1 MSAATD
7 FGACARRAGGAD
19 GADGADGTVN
29 ADAAMACVDVELR
42 DARKASARHADH
54 IDRADGTV
62 NRDAAMA
69 CVEVELRDARHAS
82 ACVRSVS
89 VLSTVAVAAAAR
101 GQRSAGAIAV
111 DRSTH
116 AAPSGVVLSDA
127 QLARL
132 AVESL
137 IEEAELTPKPAL
149 VDARGSGAHR
159 DLDLPTMRRSA
170 RALEATFEALAR
182 ASRHRTPSATLRAE
196 LAQIGRG
203 GEQAMMRAT
212 GGSNAHRGAIWIV
225 GLMIAGAAIGGVGGV
240 SGISARA
247 ASQAVDRSSLRSSLN
262 SAASLGSS
270 ATSTIAADL
279 NATSASFA
287 ASASAAFSDA
297 ARVCSLGAQIACF
310 PDRVAA
316 PADSNGERVR
326 RRYQVGGARREAQDG
341 FPHALEVGL
350 PALVR
355 ARQQGIDESAA
366 RVDAL
371 LAIMASLD
379 DTCLLHRAGLAGLQ
393 AGQQGARRVLA
404 AGGSSTAG
412 GRAALAALDRAL
424 VALNASPGGAAD
436 LLAATLFLDKL
447 SRQDFT
453 GSTASWN
460 T

>member
-1 MSAATD
+1 MTATAAVIAAASDSGTCGARRSNVSD
-7 FGACARRAGGAD
+7 DACAGP
-19 GADGADGTVN
+19 
-29 ADAAMACVDVELR
+29 EL
-42 DARKASARHADH
+42 A
-54 IDRADGTV
+54 
-62 NRDAAMA
+62 
-69 CVEVELRDARHAS
+69 
-82 ACVRSVS
+82 
-89 VLSTVAVAAAAR
+89 
-101 GQRSAGAIAV
+101 
-111 DRSTH
+111 
-116 AAPSGVVLSDA
+116 LSDA

-149 VDARGSGAHR
+149 VDGRGSGAHR

-170 RALEATFEALAR
+170 RALEACFEALAR
-182 ASRHRTPSATLRAE
+182 ASRQRTPSATLRAE

-225 GLMIAGAAIGGVGGV
+225 GLMIAGAAISDVCGVAARAV
-240 SGISARA
+240 SG
-247 ASQAVDRSSLRSSLN
+247 AVDRALPSRAV
-262 SAASLGSS
+262 SAVSAVSVSAS
-270 ATSTIAADL
+270 ARSTIAAD
-279 NATSASFA
+279 AH
-287 ASASAAFSDA
+287 ASAPSLTNAAFADA

-310 PDRVAA
+310 PDRVTA

-341 FPHALEVGL
+341 FPHALDVGL

-355 ARQQGIDESAA
+355 AREQGIDENAA

-379 DTCLLHRAGLAGLQ
+379 DTCLLHRAGLTGLQ
-393 AGQQGARRVLA
+393 AGQRGARRVLA
-404 AGGSSTAG
+404 AGGSSTVG
-412 GRAALAALDRAL
+412 GRAAFAALDRAL